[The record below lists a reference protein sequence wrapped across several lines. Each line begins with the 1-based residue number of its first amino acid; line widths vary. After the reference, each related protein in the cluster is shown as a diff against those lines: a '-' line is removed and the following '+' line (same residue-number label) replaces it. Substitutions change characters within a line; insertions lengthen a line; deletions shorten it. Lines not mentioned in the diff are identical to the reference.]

1 MLIIM
6 AKFAK
11 VPETPHLPNPS
22 DLSSTP
28 SAPASSSTFDA
39 LSAPH
44 NRGRLLKVLGM
55 WFGISA
61 AVGNT
66 IAAGIVRAPGDIA
79 QWLPNIYLFFGVW
92 VVGGLYALSG
102 ASSMAE
108 LGAAI
113 PRSGGQYNFSRRA
126 LGEYA
131 GFIVGWSDWLSTCG
145 TAAAVA
151 IVIGEYSGELIR
163 PFAGHVNLI
172 AVLII
177 VGFFILQWRG
187 IKWGSGTQLVTAA
200 MKTFAFVIVVAAC
213 FLFGGHV
220 RVAASASAV
229 PAPMLPSGWPLALAV
244 LLGLQAVFY
253 SIDGWD
259 GIIYFGE
266 EVSNPGRDIPRAI
279 FGSVATIMGIYLLVN
294 AAVLYVL
301 PMSQIAGNNFVLGT
315 AAEKIFGPYGDT
327 IIRVIMVISLLS
339 CLNANQLFCSRTLYA
354 MSCDGLF
361 FRSLTRVNAGGTPAL
376 SLLLSTIV
384 GILFVL
390 VSMLKLAGLSPF
402 DLVVDMLS
410 FFFVANYTLS
420 YWSLFALRK
429 KEPQMERP
437 YRAWGYPWTTGIAL
451 VASALFL
458 IASIAPDLKTALTTG
473 KVWPPSP
480 AMLALLILLLSYP
493 MFRLL
498 RWVTRRNESRT

>member
-1 MLIIM
+1 LSNTSDAPSTDSRTEVSTEIT
-6 AKFAK
+6 AK
-11 VPETPHLPNPS
+11 
-22 DLSSTP
+22 
-28 SAPASSSTFDA
+28 ASRS
-39 LSAPH
+39 
-44 NRGRLLKVLGM
+44 RGRLLKVLGM

-61 AVGNT
+61 AIGNT

-92 VVGGLYALSG
+92 VVGGLYALAG
-102 ASSMAE
+102 ASPMAE

-113 PRSGGQYNFSRRA
+113 PRSGGQYNFSHRA

-151 IVIGEYSGELIR
+151 IVIGEYSGELIP
-163 PFAGHVNLI
+163 PFAGHVKLI

-177 VGFFILQWRG
+177 LGFFVLQWRG

-200 MKTFAFVIVVAAC
+200 IKTFAFVIVVAAC
-213 FLFGGHV
+213 FIWGGHA
-220 RVAASASAV
+220 RTAASASVAA
-229 PAPMLPSGWPLALAV
+229 APPLPSGWPLALAI
-244 LLGLQAVFY
+244 LFGLQAVFY

-259 GIIYFGE
+259 GVIYFGE
-266 EVSNPGRDIPRAI
+266 EVRNPGRDIPRAI
-279 FGSVATIMGIYLLVN
+279 FGSVATIMGIYLLIN

-301 PMSQIAGNNFVLGT
+301 PMSQIAGNTFVLGT
-315 AAEKIFGPYGDT
+315 ATEKIFGPYGDT
-327 IIRVIMVISLLS
+327 IIRAIMVVSLLS

-354 MSCDGLF
+354 MSCDRLF
-361 FRSLTRVNAGGTPAL
+361 FRTFTRVNRGGTPTLAL
-376 SLLLSTIV
+376 FLSTLV
-384 GILFVL
+384 GVLFVL
-390 VSMLKLAGLSPF
+390 GSFEIVIA
-402 DLVVDMLS
+402 MLS

-420 YWSLFALRK
+420 YASVFALRK

-437 YRAWGYPWTTGIAL
+437 YRAWGYPWTTGVAL
-451 VASALFL
+451 LASALFL
-458 IASIAPDLKTALTTG
+458 VASIAPDLKTAATTG

-493 MFRLL
+493 VFCLL
-498 RWVTRRNESRT
+498 KAFSKTGEQGA